1 MTIKIKE
8 NFALFNGFT
17 TGVNLNGENFI
28 QKWSKEENYDSEK
41 HSQTLSGGTFDCAD
55 DLSAVGNE
63 QYSGR
68 Q

>member
-28 QKWSKEENYDSEK
+28 QKWSKEENYD
-41 HSQTLSGGTFDCAD
+41 
-55 DLSAVGNE
+55 
-63 QYSGR
+63 
-68 Q
+68 